1 MIMRPKFTKEELV
14 DEIMTFNKRINKITN
29 DLNDIVS
36 DLRFV
41 QDLLEDLPKYK
52 DDIVDGERDITD

>member
-1 MIMRPKFTKEELV
+1 MIMRLKFTKEELV

-41 QDLLEDLPKYK
+41 QDLLEDLPKDK